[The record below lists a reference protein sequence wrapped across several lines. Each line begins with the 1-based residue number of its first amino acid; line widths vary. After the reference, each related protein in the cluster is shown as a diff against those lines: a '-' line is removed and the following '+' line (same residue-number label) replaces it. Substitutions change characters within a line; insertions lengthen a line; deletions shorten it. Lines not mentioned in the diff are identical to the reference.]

1 MLARCRCSLLLVA
14 AAAAALK
21 APPALTRR
29 RLLSLATAFGSL
41 PACQLARADGLT
53 ASAPSFEAFVAAQQQ
68 QQLTDPYAA
77 VREQDPN
84 RGLRF
89 ADEAP
94 PLSAGERRRK
104 QQAAVESIYSTENRA
119 RPAPLV
125 SSQGAAPSVG
135 PLLLSD
141 EYSLEFDSSRP
152 LGLELKDL
160 RVGFEYGTREGTSRV
175 LVADVVAGG
184 QAASTGKVQI
194 DDIVVAV
201 DGVNVERE
209 SAKEVSAR
217 LVRAKAEGRPVQ
229 VTLKDAL
236 AFNERLND
244 LPKDRE
250 EAMAPIATRVAPGG
264 GPLGEPEQV
273 LSIRRLEVQS
283 RCTRNAQSGDLVEIR
298 YTGRLADGTVFDGME
313 LAGRFGDDSLQFVL
327 GKQPAG
333 QFPPAWDVGLVGMCV
348 GERRLLDVPP
358 VLGFGAKGLPKR
370 NVPPNARL
378 LYDVELLAINA
389 LSTP

>member
-1 MLARCRCSLLLVA
+1 MLARSSLLLVA

-21 APPALTRR
+21 APPEITRR

-94 PLSAGERRRK
+94 PLSAGERLRK

-135 PLLLSD
+135 TLSLSD

-152 LGLELKDL
+152 LGLEFKDL
-160 RVGFEYGTREGTSRV
+160 RVGFEYGTREGSSRV
-175 LVADVVAGG
+175 LVANVVAGG